1 MCCILGYTAEES
13 CYLGLVYCDFPLR
26 AILYPLYCPAGFVM
40 CFPFV
45 LCEDALDDALAEFD
59 INISAQKIADT
70 FMCRYPYRTLDPCCC
85 WNTPQD
91 EAGPVNLLLW
101 ERKFNQ
107 ANKELLSLPSY
118 SPAVLAY

>member
-26 AILYPLYCPAGFVM
+26 AILYPLYCTAGLVM
-40 CFPFV
+40 GFSFMF
-45 LCEDALDDALAEFD
+45 CEDALAEFD
-59 INISAQKIADT
+59 INISAKKIVDT
-70 FMCRYPYRTLDPCCC
+70 FVCVYPYRAPDICCC

-101 ERKFNQ
+101 ERKINQ